1 MYIIFWRGSLSHH
14 WFHLSQQTSAAAA
27 AALLGMKWLRRC
39 VRFGISL
46 ASGASGTSAAS
57 FRHSMECGD
66 GKKRYGACKPIKIQQ
81 LLAPI
86 IHTPSRFG
94 AIPGDPSMEK
104 TQASGSWP
112 SASGTLVLRLASA
125 WKHPPESSL
134 FCYSHAVEIDLP
146 SLLRSTDQTN
156 GIKSEDALV
165 TKNSNNRLR

>member
-1 MYIIFWRGSLSHH
+1 
-14 WFHLSQQTSAAAA
+14 
-27 AALLGMKWLRRC
+27 MKWLRRC

-66 GKKRYGACKPIKIQQ
+66 GKNATAVVNQYDPGCRSKAKIHQ
-81 LLAPI
+81 LFATI

-156 GIKSEDALV
+156 GIKLLALGP
-165 TKNSNNRLR
+165 TLD